1 MSTSVRQIVDENG
14 LGGCVSQMKRSILYN
29 TPKYGRYPSFLLS
42 KEYTIAAVVLQ
53 PNCNTIK
60 TDTRILENIKEPG
73 LYFPQ
78 CLYDRIFL
86 ETLFVL
92 QKDKNDFS
100 NSKGEFFSRSN
111 FVGSDPKS
119 RESKRRF
126 CNSFRQI
133 GLSFLFFILFP
144 PFLNFVEHKKHFP
157 FRHSKIRIP
166 NRGKDWNRTDT
177 FWT

>member
-1 MSTSVRQIVDENG
+1 
-14 LGGCVSQMKRSILYN
+14 MKRFALSDM
-29 TPKYGRYPSFLLS
+29 PEYGRYPSFLLS

-100 NSKGEFFSRSN
+100 NSKGEFFFEIKLRRIGSKIPRIETKILQLFPTN
-111 FVGSDPKS
+111 RFVV
-119 RESKRRF
+119 
-126 CNSFRQI
+126 
-133 GLSFLFFILFP
+133 FILHSVFA
-144 PFLNFVEHKKHFP
+144 FLGFC
-157 FRHSKIRIP
+157 RA
-166 NRGKDWNRTDT
+166 
-177 FWT
+177 